1 MDRIQILAAFRSLA
15 KSQGFYG
22 RLLRDI
28 NDLKIQDPERYERAM
43 KEPESKKFKDIVDLV
58 LFIEG

>member
-28 NDLKIQDPERYERAM
+28 NDLKIQDPE
-43 KEPESKKFKDIVDLV
+43 I
-58 LFIEG
+58 

>member
-1 MDRIQILAAFRSLA
+1 MTKDEILQVFRSLA

-28 NDLKIQDPERYERAM
+28 TEEGLQYLEDQN
-43 KEPESKKFKDIVDLV
+43 FKDVLDLI
-58 LFIEG
+58 LFIEC

>member
-1 MDRIQILAAFRSLA
+1 MTKDEILQVFRDLA

-28 NDLKIQDPERYERAM
+28 TEDGLQYLEDQHFTDIIDLI
-43 KEPESKKFKDIVDLV
+43 
-58 LFIEG
+58 LFIEC

>member
-1 MDRIQILAAFRSLA
+1 MDGMKRDKILETFKSLA

-22 RLLRDI
+22 RLLDNI
-28 NDLKIQDPERYERAM
+28 TEEELDYLEEQ
-43 KEPESKKFKDIVDLV
+43 KFKDAVDLI